1 MSIDK
6 PTSFD
11 IAALAGVS
19 QPTVSRALRGD
30 RTVSEAT
37 RKRVEA
43 IARQL
48 NYAVDKN
55 ASALRRGQSNTLALL
70 FFEDPSPDGSAI
82 NPFFL
87 SMLESILRTCAARRY
102 DLLTRS
108 EEHTSELQSLM
119 RISYAV
125 FCLTKK
131 KRTRHNLYNER
142 ATHH

>member
-1 MSIDK
+1 MCLDLFFLFKQKTAYEMRISDW
-6 PTSFD
+6 SSD
-11 IAALAGVS
+11 VCSSDL
-19 QPTVSRALRGD
+19 
-30 RTVSEAT
+30 AT

-102 DLLTRS
+102 DLLTS
-108 EEHTSELQSLM
+108 M
-119 RISYAV
+119 
-125 FCLTKK
+125 
-131 KRTRHNLYNER
+131 
-142 ATHH
+142 

>member
-1 MSIDK
+1 MSIDN
-6 PTSFD
+6 PTAFD

-30 RTVSEAT
+30 RAVSEAT

-102 DLLTRS
+102 DL
-108 EEHTSELQSLM
+108 Q
-119 RISYAV
+119 IG
-125 FCLTKK
+125 
-131 KRTRHNLYNER
+131 R
-142 ATHH
+142 AHV